1 MPISVETD
9 KTLVW
14 DNQKT
19 KMVTKTRVAVCLL
32 GNRGSIY
39 NQEGPIYVETP
50 QEISEAVQLLK
61 TRLIQSLPGLS

>member
-1 MPISVETD
+1 MPITVETD
-9 KTLVW
+9 KTLIW

-19 KMVTKTRVAVCLL
+19 KMVTKTRVAVRLL
-32 GNRGSIY
+32 GNRGSVY

-61 TRLIQSLPGLS
+61 TRLIRSLPGLN

>member
-1 MPISVETD
+1 MPITVETD
-9 KTLVW
+9 KMLIW

-19 KMVTKTRVAVCLL
+19 KMVTKTRVAVRLL
-32 GNRGSIY
+32 GNRGSVY

-61 TRLIQSLPGLS
+61 NRLIGSLPGLR

>member
-1 MPISVETD
+1 MPIAVQTD
-9 KTLVW
+9 KTLIW

-19 KMVTKTRVAVCLL
+19 KMVTKTRVAVRLL
-32 GNRGSIY
+32 GNRGSVY

-61 TRLIQSLPGLS
+61 TRLIRSLPGLN